1 MSAFVVASDIG
12 GTFTDTVLLD
22 ESGTVERYKSP
33 TVPHDPAA
41 GVLATLE
48 LAAAQRGLPLASLLG
63 QVSLFAHG
71 TTVATNAMIQDTRAQ
86 VGLVQ
91 TRGFGDTVS
100 IMRGFKALGLDEE
113 QTKNF
118 RSLVKQPAVVPKQLI
133 AEVTER
139 VDYQGRILMP
149 LDEEDAR
156 AAVRR
161 LRDAGAEVYAVALLW
176 SFKNDTHER
185 RIAELIEEEVPGA
198 LVTTS
203 SALLP
208 RLGEY
213 RRTVTTAINAS
224 LRPSLRTAVQSLK
237 TTLAGSGLASEPLL
251 MQSNGGLA
259 PVSEIDREAASTVMS
274 GPVGGVIACE
284 FIGSLLGHRNI
295 VTTDMGGTS
304 FDVGLILDGKPL
316 MANATTINRNDISL
330 PSVAVR
336 TVGAGSGSIAS
347 VRGGYLTVGP
357 RSAGAEPGPACYGRG
372 GTLPTVAD
380 ADLVLGYINPEN
392 FLDGRL
398 HLDVD
403 LARQAISEHVAQ
415 PLGMSVEEAAEG
427 IKTIVD
433 ARMGDLIRQMTI
445 EQGLNPKDF
454 TVFAYG
460 GAGPTHAFS
469 YGDEL
474 GISEIVVPLTASVH
488 SAFGIASSDLTAVE
502 ELSRPMQTPPGATVY
517 SDALSAEA
525 INAVFDEIS
534 ARAIARLVAAGA
546 SPQSVTVARAIEMR
560 FRFQIHV
567 LTVALGDEPLNAAGI
582 DAAVGRFI
590 ESYEGR
596 FGEGSAFKAA
606 GVELTTF
613 RVVARSATQ
622 RPQLRAAG
630 RDGATAPPSTTRKIF
645 ANGAWSEATVLRGE
659 SLAPGDAISGL
670 AVIEMKDTTIV
681 IGSNQHATVDE
692 VGNVV
697 IRLGEAVQ

>member
-1 MSAFVVASDIG
+1 MSVFVVASDIG

-22 ESGTVERYKSP
+22 ESGTVGRYKSP
-33 TVPHDPAA
+33 TVPLDPAA

-48 LAAAQRGLPLASLLG
+48 LAAAQRGLPLESLLG
-63 QVSLFAHG
+63 QISLFAHG
-71 TTVATNAMIQDTRAQ
+71 TTVATNAMIQDRRAR
-86 VGLVQ
+86 VGLIQ
-91 TRGFGDTVS
+91 TRGFGDTIS

-118 RSLVKQPAVVPKQLI
+118 RSLVKQPLVVPKQLI

-139 VDYQGRILMP
+139 VDYQGRVLMP

-156 AAVRR
+156 AAIRR
-161 LRDAGAEVYAVALLW
+161 LRDAGAEVYAISLLW
-176 SFKNDTHER
+176 SFKNDSHEC

-224 LRPSLRTAVQSLK
+224 LRPTLRTAVESLQSK
-237 TTLAGSGLASEPLL
+237 LASSGLKSEPLL

-284 FIGSLLGHRNI
+284 FIGSLRGHRDM

-304 FDVGLILDGKPL
+304 FDVGLILDGRPL

-336 TVGAGSGSIAS
+336 TVGAGSGSIAA
-347 VRGGYLTVGP
+347 VRNGYLTVGP
-357 RSAGAEPGPACYGRG
+357 QSAGAEPGPACYGRG
-372 GTLPTVAD
+372 GTQPTVAD
-380 ADLVLGYINPEN
+380 ADLVLGYINPDN
-392 FLDGRL
+392 FLGGRL
-398 HLDVD
+398 RLDVD
-403 LARQAISEHVAQ
+403 LARKAIEEYVGR

-454 TVFAYG
+454 TMFAYG

-502 ELSRPMQTPPGATVY
+502 ELSRPMQTPPGTTVY
-517 SDALSAEA
+517 SDALSADA
-525 INAVFDEIS
+525 VNAVFDEIS
-534 ARAIARLVAAGA
+534 ERASARLVAAGA
-546 SPQSVTVARAIEMR
+546 DRGSVKLARAIEMR

-567 LTVALGDEPLNAAGI
+567 LTVPLDDGPLDAAGV
-582 DAAVGRFI
+582 DRAVGRFI
-590 ESYEGR
+590 ETYEGR

-606 GVELTTF
+606 GIELTTF
-613 RVVARSATQ
+613 RVVARSATR
-622 RPQLRAAG
+622 RPQLRAPE
-630 RDGATAPPSTTRKIF
+630 RNGAAAAPSTAREIF
-645 ANGAWSEATVLRGE
+645 ARGEWNTAAVLRGE
-659 SLAPGDAISGL
+659 TLAPGDEVSGL

-681 IGSNQHATVDE
+681 VGSGQHATVDE
-692 VGNVV
+692 IGNVV
-697 IRLGEAVQ
+697 IRLGEEVL